1 MAPYPSPLMRHM
13 ASKILVVDD
22 EAHLRRVVSLYLRAR
37 HYEVETAEN
46 GLDAI
51 QKVSTDRPDLIIAD
65 IGMPGLD
72 GYELCSRLRRDTATR
87 TIPFIFLTA
96 RDQDTDRIKARKIG
110 SDDYLTKPCP
120 LDQLAEHVETM
131 IDRIEQAKK
140 IPLDRIGLSGRL
152 DEVNALDLIQ
162 MLELDQK
169 TGALVLSHGERTGTL
184 YFKDGTIIDADIRSP
199 KREEPLFILLGW
211 KAGRYLFLPDAVPER
226 MPITAS
232 LAHLLFE
239 DLRRLERRKEPMAVS
254 ADAPSSRLSSDHSV
268 VDRVISRLEETVRW
282 EQANRLSTSDRHIAR
297 ILVVGTLGTGKS
309 ELIQLLVDDLSSS
322 RWAAVGA
329 NEANRE
335 QHTDFGLV
343 RLSSET
349 MLHLLSV
356 RAEKRFRSLWEQC
369 LPSALGTILLINPS
383 MEGELSHIQ
392 AFLKARQ
399 AVAPSLP
406 LHALVVNAAAVPD
419 VPGLAES
426 DCSIGAL
433 DDRPLRLSLLN
444 HILEQWFNAH
454 PVRA

>member
-1 MAPYPSPLMRHM
+1 MA
-13 ASKILVVDD
+13 AKILVVDD

-37 HYEVETAEN
+37 NYEVETAEN
-46 GLDAI
+46 GLEAI
-51 QKVSTDRPDLIIAD
+51 HKVAVDRPDLIIAD

-72 GYELCSRLRRDTATR
+72 GYELCSRLRRDMATR

-120 LDQLAEHVETM
+120 LDQLAEHVEIM

-140 IPLDRIGLSGRL
+140 IPLDRIGLSGQL
-152 DEVNALDLIQ
+152 DEVNVLDLIQ
-162 MLELDQK
+162 MLELSQK

-184 YFKDGTIIDADIRSP
+184 YFKDGTIIEADIRSP
-199 KREEPLFILLGW
+199 KREEPLFVLLGW
-211 KAGRYLFLPDAVPER
+211 KAGRYLFLPDAVPEH

-232 LAHLLFE
+232 LAHLLIE
-239 DLRRLERRKEPMAVS
+239 DLRKLERRNQPIAVS
-254 ADAPSSRLSSDHSV
+254 VETAGDRVSSDGSPAG
-268 VDRVISRLEETVRW
+268 RVISRLEEVGRRAQTHS
-282 EQANRLSTSDRHIAR
+282 LSAADQHVVR

-309 ELIQLLVDDLSSS
+309 ELIQALVEDLSSS
-322 RWAAVGA
+322 RWAAIGA
-329 NEANRE
+329 EESQRE
-335 QHTDFGLV
+335 QHTDFGLI

-356 RAEKRFRSLWEQC
+356 RAEKRFRSLWEEC
-369 LPSALGTILLINPS
+369 LPTALGAILLINPA
-383 MEGELSHIQ
+383 MEGELGHVQ

-406 LHALVVNAAAVPD
+406 VHALVMNARHVPPLPGVPD
-419 VPGLAES
+419 S
-426 DCSIGAL
+426 DCSIGSI
-433 DDRPLRLSLLN
+433 DDRQLRLNVLDR
-444 HILEQWFNAH
+444 ILERWFDSH

>member
-1 MAPYPSPLMRHM
+1 MAP
-13 ASKILVVDD
+13 KILVVDD

-46 GLDAI
+46 GLEAI
-51 QKVSTDRPDLIIAD
+51 QKVSADRPDLIIAD

-72 GYELCSRLRRDTATR
+72 GYELCSRLRRDPATR

-120 LDQLAEHVETM
+120 LDQLTEHVETM

-140 IPLDRIGLSGRL
+140 IPFDHIGLSGRL
-152 DEVNALDLIQ
+152 DEVNVLDLIQ
-162 MLELDQK
+162 MLEFSQK

-184 YFKDGTIIDADIRSP
+184 YFKDGTIIEADIRSP
-199 KREEPLFILLGW
+199 KREEPLFVLLAW

-239 DLRRLERRKEPMAVS
+239 DLRRLELREQPVGVS
-254 ADAPSSRLSSDHSV
+254 APAPGSRPSSEGGA
-268 VDRVISRLEETVRW
+268 VDRVLARLEEVVRRA
-282 EQANRLSTSDRHIAR
+282 QKGYQYGTDLADRHILR

-309 ELIQLLVDDLSSS
+309 ELIQLLVNDLSSS

-343 RLSSET
+343 RLCPET
-349 MLHLLSV
+349 MLHLLSI
-356 RAEKRFRSLWEQC
+356 RAEKRFRPLWEQC
-369 LPSALGTILLINPS
+369 LPTALGALLLINPS
-383 MEGELSHIQ
+383 MEGELGHVQ
-392 AFLKARQ
+392 TFLKARQ
-399 AVAPSLP
+399 ALAPSLP
-406 LHALVVNAAAVPD
+406 VHALAINTAHVPEL
-419 VPGLAES
+419 PGLPAS
-426 DCSIGAL
+426 DCSVGSI
-433 DDRPLRLSLLN
+433 DDQPVRLSLLD
-444 HILEQWFNAH
+444 HLVEQWFTTH

>member
-1 MAPYPSPLMRHM
+1 MAP
-13 ASKILVVDD
+13 KILVVDD

-51 QKVSTDRPDLIIAD
+51 QKVSTNRPDLIIAD

-152 DEVNALDLIQ
+152 DEVNVLDLIQ

-199 KREEPLFILLGW
+199 KREEPLFVLLGW
-211 KAGRYLFLPDAVPER
+211 KAGRYLFLPDAMPER

-239 DLRRLERRKEPMAVS
+239 DLRKLERHETTNAVS
-254 ADAPSSRLSSDHSV
+254 INTPSPRSSIEESPAGRL
-268 VDRVISRLEETVRW
+268 ILRLEEIVRRTQT
-282 EQANRLSTSDRHIAR
+282 ETLPAADRHIFR
-297 ILVVGTLGTGKS
+297 LLVVGTLGTGKS
-309 ELIQLLVDDLSSS
+309 ELIQSLVNDLSSS

-329 NEANRE
+329 DEANRQ

-349 MLHLLSV
+349 TLHLLSV
-356 RAEKRFRSLWEQC
+356 RAEKRFRPFWEQC
-369 LPSALGTILLINPS
+369 LPTALGAILLINPS
-383 MEGELSHIQ
+383 MEGELSHIH

-406 LHALVVNAAAVPD
+406 LHALVVNARHVPEL
-419 VPGLAES
+419 PELAES
-426 DCSIGAL
+426 DCSIGSI
-433 DDRPLRLSLLN
+433 DDQPLRLNLLN
-444 HILEQWFNAH
+444 RLLEQWFHSH

>member
-1 MAPYPSPLMRHM
+1 MA
-13 ASKILVVDD
+13 KILVVDD

-37 HYEVETAEN
+37 HYDVETAEN
-46 GLDAI
+46 GLEAI
-51 QKVSTDRPDLIIAD
+51 QKVSADRPDLIIAD

-72 GYELCSRLRRDTATR
+72 GYELCSRLRRDPATR

-120 LDQLAEHVETM
+120 LDQLTEHVETM

-140 IPLDRIGLSGRL
+140 IPFDHIGLSGQL
-152 DEVNALDLIQ
+152 DQVNVLDLIQ
-162 MLELDQK
+162 MLELSQK

-184 YFKDGTIIDADIRSP
+184 YFKDGTIIEADIRSP
-199 KREEPLFILLGW
+199 KREEPLFVLLGW
-211 KAGRYLFLPDAVPER
+211 KTGRYLFLPDAVPER

-239 DLRRLERRKEPMAVS
+239 DLRRLDVAEQPVPADVPGSQPPS
-254 ADAPSSRLSSDHSV
+254 ADSATA
-268 VDRVISRLEETVRW
+268 RVLTRLEEVVRRTHMGY
-282 EQANRLSTSDRHIAR
+282 QSLTDRAGRHIVR

-309 ELIQLLVDDLSSS
+309 ELIQLFVNDLSST
-322 RWAAVGA
+322 RWAVVGA
-329 NEANRE
+329 KEANQA

-369 LPSALGTILLINPS
+369 LTTAVGAIVLVNPS
-383 MEGELSHIQ
+383 IEGELGHVQ
-392 AFLKARQ
+392 TFLKAQQ
-399 AVAPSLP
+399 ALAPSLP
-406 LHALVVNAAAVPD
+406 VHALFINTPD
-419 VPGLAES
+419 VSELPGLRAS
-426 DCSIGAL
+426 DCSVGSIADRQVRL
-433 DDRPLRLSLLN
+433 DLLD
-444 HILEQWFNAH
+444 HLLEQWFDTH

>member
-1 MAPYPSPLMRHM
+1 M

-22 EAHLRRVVSLYLRAR
+22 EAHLRRVVSLYLRTR

-51 QKVSTDRPDLIIAD
+51 GKVSTNRPDLIIAD
-65 IGMPGLD
+65 IGMPGID
-72 GYELCSRLRRDTATR
+72 GYELCSRLRRDASTR

-96 RDQDTDRIKARKIG
+96 RDQDTDRMKARKIG

-120 LDQLAEHVETM
+120 LDELAEHVETM

-140 IPLDRIGLSGRL
+140 MPLDRIGFSGRL
-152 DEVNALDLIQ
+152 DEVNVLDLIQ

-184 YFKDGTIIDADIRSP
+184 YFQDGTILDADIRSP
-199 KREEPLFILLGW
+199 KREEPLFVLLGW
-211 KAGRYLFLPDAVPER
+211 KAGRYLFLPDAMPER

-239 DLRRLERRKEPMAVS
+239 DLRKLERRDEPIAV
-254 ADAPSSRLSSDHSV
+254 AVDAPGSGLSAERSPI
-268 VDRVISRLEETVRW
+268 DRVISRLEEVARR
-282 EQANRLSTSDRHIAR
+282 EQADRLSTADRHIAR

-329 NEANRE
+329 DESNRE

-343 RLSSET
+343 RLSSES

-356 RAEKRFRSLWEQC
+356 RAEKRFRPLWEQC
-369 LPSALGTILLINPS
+369 LPAALGAILLINPA
-383 MEGELSHIQ
+383 MEGELSHVQ

-399 AVAPSLP
+399 TVAPSLP
-406 LHALVVNAAAVPD
+406 LRALVVNASQVPD
-419 VPGLAES
+419 LPRLAAS
-426 DCSIGAL
+426 DCSIGSL
-433 DDRPLRLSLLN
+433 DDQSLRLSLLD
-444 HILEQWFNAH
+444 HVLEQWFNAH
-454 PVRA
+454 PIRA

>member
-1 MAPYPSPLMRHM
+1 MAP
-13 ASKILVVDD
+13 KILVVDD
-22 EAHLRRVVSLYLRAR
+22 EAHLRRVVSLYLRTR

-65 IGMPGLD
+65 IGMPGID

-140 IPLDRIGLSGRL
+140 IPLDRIGLSGHL
-152 DEVNALDLIQ
+152 DQVNVLDLIQ

-199 KREEPLFILLGW
+199 KREEPLFVLLGW
-211 KAGRYLFLPDAVPER
+211 KAGRYLFLPDAMPER

-239 DLRRLERRKEPMAVS
+239 DLRKFERHETTNTVSVDTPSPRSSVEESPAGRLI
-254 ADAPSSRLSSDHSV
+254 L
-268 VDRVISRLEETVRW
+268 RLEEIVRRAQT
-282 EQANRLSTSDRHIAR
+282 EILSLADRHIFR
-297 ILVVGTLGTGKS
+297 LLVVGTLGTGKS
-309 ELIQLLVDDLSSS
+309 ELIQSLVDDLSSS
-322 RWAAVGA
+322 RWAAIGA
-329 NEANRE
+329 DEANRE

-356 RAEKRFRSLWEQC
+356 RAEKRFRPLWDQC
-369 LPSALGTILLINPS
+369 LPTALGAILLINPS

-406 LHALVVNAAAVPD
+406 LHALVVNAPHVPD
-419 VPGLAES
+419 LPGLAES
-426 DCSIGAL
+426 ECSIGSIG
-433 DDRPLRLSLLN
+433 DQPLRLSLLN
-444 HILEQWFNAH
+444 HILEQWFHSH

>member
-1 MAPYPSPLMRHM
+1 MAH
-13 ASKILVVDD
+13 KILVVDD

-51 QKVSTDRPDLIIAD
+51 QKVSVDRPDLIIAD

-140 IPLDRIGLSGRL
+140 IPLDRIGLSGQL
-152 DEVNALDLIQ
+152 DEINVLDLIQ

-199 KREEPLFILLGW
+199 KREEPLFVLLGW

-232 LAHLLFE
+232 LAHLLFD
-239 DLRRLERRKEPMAVS
+239 DLRKLERHEVPNAVS
-254 ADAPSSRLSSDHSV
+254 VDTPSSQSSTEGNPAARL
-268 VDRVISRLEETVRW
+268 ILRLEEIVRRAQT
-282 EQANRLSTSDRHIAR
+282 ETLSLSDRPIFR
-297 ILVVGTLGTGKS
+297 LLVIGTLGAGKS
-309 ELIQLLVDDLSSS
+309 ELIQSLVDDLSSS

-329 NEANRE
+329 DEAGRE

-356 RAEKRFRSLWEQC
+356 RAEKRFRPLWEQC
-369 LPSALGTILLINPS
+369 LPSALGAIVLINPS

-406 LHALVVNAAAVPD
+406 LHALVINAPHTPD
-419 VPGLAES
+419 LPGLTKS
-426 DCSIGAL
+426 DYSIGSI
-433 DDRPLRLSLLN
+433 DDQSLRLGLLN
-444 HILEQWFNAH
+444 HILEQWFHAH

>member
-1 MAPYPSPLMRHM
+1 M

-22 EAHLRRVVSLYLRAR
+22 EAHLRRIVSLYLRAR

-51 QKVSTDRPDLIIAD
+51 LKVSTNRPDLIIAD

-152 DEVNALDLIQ
+152 DEVNVLDLIQ

>member
-1 MAPYPSPLMRHM
+1 MAP
-13 ASKILVVDD
+13 KILVVDD

-51 QKVSTDRPDLIIAD
+51 QKVSVDRPDLIIAD

-96 RDQDTDRIKARKIG
+96 RDQDIDRIKARKIG

-152 DEVNALDLIQ
+152 DDVNVLDLIQ

-254 ADAPSSRLSSDHSV
+254 ADAPS
-268 VDRVISRLEETVRW
+268 
-282 EQANRLSTSDRHIAR
+282 
-297 ILVVGTLGTGKS
+297 
-309 ELIQLLVDDLSSS
+309 
-322 RWAAVGA
+322 
-329 NEANRE
+329 
-335 QHTDFGLV
+335 
-343 RLSSET
+343 
-349 MLHLLSV
+349 
-356 RAEKRFRSLWEQC
+356 
-369 LPSALGTILLINPS
+369 
-383 MEGELSHIQ
+383 
-392 AFLKARQ
+392 
-399 AVAPSLP
+399 
-406 LHALVVNAAAVPD
+406 
-419 VPGLAES
+419 
-426 DCSIGAL
+426 
-433 DDRPLRLSLLN
+433 
-444 HILEQWFNAH
+444 
-454 PVRA
+454 

>member
-1 MAPYPSPLMRHM
+1 MA
-13 ASKILVVDD
+13 AKILVVDD

-51 QKVSTDRPDLIIAD
+51 HKVSTDRPDLIIAD

-72 GYELCSRLRRDTATR
+72 GYELCSRLRRDIATR

-152 DEVNALDLIQ
+152 GDVNVLDLIQ

-254 ADAPSSRLSSDHSV
+254 ADAPSAGLSSEHNAV
-268 VDRVISRLEETVRW
+268 NRVIGRLEEIVRW
-282 EQANRLSTSDRHIAR
+282 EQTNHVSTSDRHLVR
-297 ILVVGTLGTGKS
+297 ILVAGTLGTGKS

-329 NEANRE
+329 NEATRE

-343 RLSSET
+343 RLSSDT

-369 LPSALGTILLINPS
+369 LPAALGTILLINPS
-383 MEGELSHIQ
+383 VEGELSHIQ

-406 LHALVVNAAAVPD
+406 LHALIVNAADVPD
-419 VPGLAES
+419 VPGLTES

-433 DDRPLRLSLLN
+433 DDQALRLNLLN

>member
-1 MAPYPSPLMRHM
+1 MAP
-13 ASKILVVDD
+13 KILVVDD

-51 QKVSTDRPDLIIAD
+51 HKVSADRPDLIIAD

-152 DEVNALDLIQ
+152 DEVNVLDLIQ

-199 KREEPLFILLGW
+199 KREEPLFVLLGW
-211 KAGRYLFLPDAVPER
+211 KAGRYLFLPDAMPER

-239 DLRRLERRKEPMAVS
+239 DLRHLERREEPMAVS
-254 ADAPSSRLSSDHSV
+254 VDAAHSRLSSEHNPM
-268 VDRVISRLEETVRW
+268 DRVISRLEEVVRR
-282 EQANRLSTSDRHIAR
+282 EQADHLSPAERHIAR

-329 NEANRE
+329 NEANRD

-369 LPSALGTILLINPS
+369 LPAALGAILLINPS
-383 MEGELSHIQ
+383 MDDELSHIQ

-406 LHALVVNAAAVPD
+406 LHALVVNASHVPD
-419 VPGLAES
+419 LPGLAES
-426 DCSIGAL
+426 DCSIGTL
-433 DDRPLRLSLLN
+433 DDQPLRLNLLN
-444 HILEQWFNAH
+444 QILEQWFHAH
-454 PVRA
+454 PIRA

>member
-1 MAPYPSPLMRHM
+1 MAP
-13 ASKILVVDD
+13 KILVVDD

-72 GYELCSRLRRDTATR
+72 GYELCSRLRRDPATR

-96 RDQDTDRIKARKIG
+96 RDQETDRIKARKIG

-140 IPLDRIGLSGRL
+140 IPLDRIGFSGHL
-152 DEVNALDLIQ
+152 DEVNVLDLIQ

-169 TGALVLSHGERTGTL
+169 TGALVLSHGERTGSL

-199 KREEPLFILLGW
+199 KREEPLFVLLGW

-239 DLRRLERRKEPMAVS
+239 DLRKLERSETTNAV
-254 ADAPSSRLSSDHSV
+254 PIETSSPRSSVEESPAG
-268 VDRVISRLEETVRW
+268 RVILRLEEIVRRAQP
-282 EQANRLSTSDRHIAR
+282 ETLSFADRHIFR
-297 ILVVGTLGTGKS
+297 LLVVGTLGTGKS
-309 ELIQLLVDDLSSS
+309 ELIQLLVEDLSSS

-329 NEANRE
+329 DEANRE

-349 MLHLLSV
+349 MLHLLSI
-356 RAEKRFRSLWEQC
+356 RAEKRFRPLWEQC
-369 LPSALGTILLINPS
+369 LPPALGAILLINPS

-406 LHALVVNAAAVPD
+406 LHALIVNAPHVPD
-419 VPGLAES
+419 LPGLAES
-426 DCSIGAL
+426 DCSIGSI
-433 DDRPLRLSLLN
+433 DDQQLRLSLLN
-444 HILEQWFNAH
+444 HILEQWFHAH

>member
-1 MAPYPSPLMRHM
+1 MA
-13 ASKILVVDD
+13 KILVVDD

-37 HYEVETAEN
+37 NYEVETAEN
-46 GLDAI
+46 GLEAI
-51 QKVSTDRPDLIIAD
+51 QKVSADRPDLIIAD

-140 IPLDRIGLSGRL
+140 IPLDRIGLSGQL
-152 DEVNALDLIQ
+152 DEVNVLDLIQ
-162 MLELDQK
+162 MLELNQK
-169 TGALVLSHGERTGTL
+169 SGALVLSHGERTGTL

-199 KREEPLFILLGW
+199 KREEPLFVLLGW
-211 KAGRYLFLPDAVPER
+211 KAGRYLFLPDAMPER

-239 DLRRLERRKEPMAVS
+239 DLKKLEAQETPKAISVAGASTSRPSAEDSAVGLLIRRLEEVLRRAQT
-254 ADAPSSRLSSDHSV
+254 
-268 VDRVISRLEETVRW
+268 ETVS
-282 EQANRLSTSDRHIAR
+282 LPDRHIFR
-297 ILVVGTLGTGKS
+297 LLVVGSLGTGKS
-309 ELIQLLVDDLSSS
+309 ELIQLLVNDLSSS

-329 NEANRE
+329 DERNRK

-343 RLSSET
+343 RLSSDT
-349 MLHLLSV
+349 LLHLLSV
-356 RAEKRFRSLWEQC
+356 RAEKRFRPLWEQC
-369 LPSALGTILLINPS
+369 LPSALGAILLINAA
-383 MEGELSHIQ
+383 MESELSHVQ

-399 AVAPSLP
+399 AIAPSLP
-406 LHALVVNAAAVPD
+406 VHALVMNARHVPAL
-419 VPGLAES
+419 PGLQES
-426 DCSIGAL
+426 DCSIGSIH
-433 DDRPLRLSLLN
+433 DQQVRLNLLN
-444 HILEQWFNAH
+444 HILEQWLATH
-454 PVRA
+454 RVRA

>member
-1 MAPYPSPLMRHM
+1 M

-22 EAHLRRVVSLYLRAR
+22 EAHLRRVVSLYLQAR
-37 HYEVETAEN
+37 HYDVETAEN

-51 QKVSTDRPDLIIAD
+51 HKVSVDRPDLIIAD

-140 IPLDRIGLSGRL
+140 IPLDRIGLSGQL
-152 DEVNALDLIQ
+152 DEVNVLDLIQ

-184 YFKDGTIIDADIRSP
+184 YFKNGTIIDADIRSP
-199 KREEPLFILLGW
+199 KREEPLFVLLGW

-239 DLRRLERRKEPMAVS
+239 DLRRLERRGEPMPVS
-254 ADAPSSRLSSDHSV
+254 DAPSVRSSSARSPV
-268 VDRVISRLEETVRW
+268 ERVISRLEEVVRR
-282 EQANRLSTSDRHIAR
+282 EQADHLSTADRHIAR

-309 ELIQLLVDDLSSS
+309 ELIQSLVDDLSSS

-329 NEANRE
+329 DEVNRE

-349 MLHLLSV
+349 ILHLLSV
-356 RAEKRFRSLWEQC
+356 RAEKRFRALWEQC
-369 LPSALGTILLINPS
+369 LPAALGTILLINPS

-392 AFLKARQ
+392 SFLKARQ

-406 LHALVVNAAAVPD
+406 LHALVVNAPQAPD
-419 VPGLAES
+419 LPGLAES
-426 DCSIGAL
+426 DCSIGSL
-433 DDRPLRLSLLN
+433 DDQPLRLNLLDR
-444 HILEQWFNAH
+444 ILEQWFNSH

>member
-1 MAPYPSPLMRHM
+1 MAP
-13 ASKILVVDD
+13 KILVVDD
-22 EAHLRRVVSLYLRAR
+22 EAHLRRVVSLYLRTR
-37 HYEVETAEN
+37 LYEVETAEN

-120 LDQLAEHVETM
+120 LDQLAEHVEIM

-140 IPLDRIGLSGRL
+140 IPLDRIGLSGHL
-152 DEVNALDLIQ
+152 DQVNVLDLIQ

-199 KREEPLFILLGW
+199 KREEPLFVLLGW
-211 KAGRYLFLPDAVPER
+211 KAGRYLFLPDAMPER

-239 DLRRLERRKEPMAVS
+239 DLRKFERHETTNTVSVDTPSPRSSVEVSPAGRLI
-254 ADAPSSRLSSDHSV
+254 L
-268 VDRVISRLEETVRW
+268 RLEEIVRRA
-282 EQANRLSTSDRHIAR
+282 QTDVLSLADRHIFR
-297 ILVVGTLGTGKS
+297 LLVVGTLGTGKS
-309 ELIQLLVDDLSSS
+309 ELIQSLVDDLSSS

-329 NEANRE
+329 DEANRE

-349 MLHLLSV
+349 ILHLLSV
-356 RAEKRFRSLWEQC
+356 RAEKRFRPLWDQC
-369 LPSALGTILLINPS
+369 LPTALGAILLINPS

-406 LHALVVNAAAVPD
+406 LHALVVNAPHVPNL
-419 VPGLAES
+419 PGLAES
-426 DCSIGAL
+426 ECSIGSI
-433 DDRPLRLSLLN
+433 DDQPLRLSLLN
-444 HILEQWFNAH
+444 HILEQWFHSH